1 MSRRTRRT
9 AEWPTEPPA
18 AMGRGSS
25 WTSRRTV
32 PTAMSCRLRK
42 LRLVAVPLSVVWDVC
57 INSCV
62 NPLLSYPACWRFGW
76 VFNPTSRGNPADIRR
91 TFRNAST
98 SPSPHMYIVHT
109 CDRPN
114 IPIFVETLSLFPSP
128 GKDGSSISDFKRIKI
143 SFTERR
149 HLSHLVLLTWK
160 PKRFR
165 FFPENVSVFF
175 PDFSGKKRNLKF
187 PSLII

>member
-25 WTSRRTV
+25 WTTRRTV

-98 SPSPHMYIVHT
+98 SPSPHMYIHATVQ
-109 CDRPN
+109 
-114 IPIFVETLSLFPSP
+114 IFQYSWKLYPCSHPQGRTGVQSQILKGSRLASL
-128 GKDGSSISDFKRIKI
+128 KDDI
-143 SFTERR
+143 
-149 HLSHLVLLTWK
+149 
-160 PKRFR
+160 
-165 FFPENVSVFF
+165 
-175 PDFSGKKRNLKF
+175 
-187 PSLII
+187 

>member
-25 WTSRRTV
+25 WTTRRTV

-76 VFNPTSRGNPADIRR
+76 VFNPTSRGSPADIRR

-98 SPSPHMYIVHT
+98 SPSPHMYIL
-109 CDRPN
+109 RPSKYSVIRGN
-114 IPIFVETLSLFPSP
+114 SIPVPIPREGREFNL
-128 GKDGSSISDFKRIKI
+128 
-143 SFTERR
+143 
-149 HLSHLVLLTWK
+149 
-160 PKRFR
+160 RF
-165 FFPENVSVFF
+165 
-175 PDFSGKKRNLKF
+175 
-187 PSLII
+187 